1 MLVDVSMLILVQA
14 IGGFL
19 GEAQDAPS
27 GINQKRK
34 LDLLRGEGVLF
45 DGKGDLVDLGRMWS
59 AFEV

>member
-1 MLVDVSMLILVQA
+1 MLILVQA